1 MLNHGPSFSPLVQT
15 VGIIFYVGGSLSPRD
30 SSPSLTA
37 GPSLALGSSS
47 PWRAELD
54 STERLRPPAGPLG
67 VCPAMSKHALKT
79 PTHTVSSCRKNLSE
93 ISLRFY
99 PSVISSSGK
108 HCNKPC
114 PCNKR
119 KHNRA
124 AHKTHTTE
132 APRER
137 LQPNS
142 TPVPVN
148 APTPVNDTKGPRWR
162 RP

>member
-15 VGIIFYVGGSLSPRD
+15 VGRIFYVGGHCLPGTHPLRSRLDRVWLSEARLHEEQN
-30 SSPSLTA
+30 LTA
-37 GPSLALGSSS
+37 QSVS
-47 PWRAELD
+47 D
-54 STERLRPPAGPLG
+54 PPAGPLG
-67 VCPAMSKHALKT
+67 VCPAMSKHVLKT

>member
-1 MLNHGPSFSPLVQT
+1 MVHLSALSFIPWGSCST
-15 VGIIFYVGGSLSPRD
+15 WGSLSPWD
-30 SSPSLTA
+30 SSPSLA
-37 GPSLALGSSS
+37 ALGSAS
-47 PWRAELD
+47 PRRAERD
-54 STERLRPPAGPLG
+54 SAERVRPPAAFQA
-67 VCPAMSKHALKT
+67 CASAMAKHAFKT
-79 PTHTVSSCRKNLSE
+79 PTHTVRSCRKNLSE
-93 ISLRFY
+93 MSRQFY

-124 AHKTHTTE
+124 AHKAHTTE

-148 APTPVNDTKGPRWR
+148 APTPENDTEGPRWR